1 MTVTL
6 SISCPTYIRK
16 YVETSFG
23 KDYELSQT
31 DWLGIFIYS
40 LLQKKSHP
48 TYHYKSQRKT
58 VDYDDKLRLK
68 FSMSMA
74 EKNGFFLIGSDE
86 KKIIKC
92 IDDIFRKTIYRQALI
107 NNDNYN
113 IDFQTTILNCLEAY
127 DITEDDLPYETLR
140 KDFNRVKKELFKN

>member
-1 MTVTL
+1 MHVTL

-16 YVETSFG
+16 FVEKSFG
-23 KDYELSQT
+23 KDYVLHQS

-40 LLQKKSHP
+40 LIQKKSHP
-48 TYHYKSQRKT
+48 TYHYRSQRKS
-58 VDYDDKLRLK
+58 VEFDDKLRLM
-68 FSMSMA
+68 FSISMA

-92 IDDIFRKTIYRQALI
+92 IDDIFRSNIYRQAII
-107 NNDNYN
+107 NKENYN
-113 IDFQTTILNCLEAY
+113 IDFQTTILNNLESY

>member
-1 MTVTL
+1 MHVTL

-16 YVETSFG
+16 FVEKSFG
-23 KDYELSQT
+23 IEYELNQS
-31 DWLGIFIYS
+31 DWIGIFIYS
-40 LLQKKSHP
+40 LLQKKTHP
-48 TYHYKSQRKT
+48 TYHYRSQRKT
-58 VDYDDKLRLK
+58 FEYDDKLRLR

-107 NNDNYN
+107 NHDNYG
-113 IDFQTTILNCLEAY
+113 IDYQTTILNNLETY